1 MKTRK
6 ILVSAF
12 LAVFLSTSVFAHETN
27 PVEKKET
34 TGNEAQKESKDSG
47 GGTIEFYGEKA
58 GLLRPCRGYAMAVCK
73 KVTFNNNERTAVVTD
88 GVSTIVV
95 DVEKVNLEDGSVEM

>member
-1 MKTRK
+1 MKTKR
-6 ILVSAF
+6 IVVSTF
-12 LAVFLSTSVFAHETN
+12 LAVFLSTAAFANGTN
-27 PVEKKET
+27 PVEEKET
-34 TGNEAQKESKDSG
+34 TGNEVQKESKDSG

>member
-34 TGNEAQKESKDSG
+34 TGNEVQKESKESG
-47 GGTIEFYGEKA
+47 GGSVKYYGERA
-58 GLLRPCRGYAMAVCK
+58 GLFRPCVGPCVMVCK
-73 KVTFNNNERTAVVTD
+73 EVIGNETTGKAVVTD
-88 GVSTIVV
+88 GVNTIVV
-95 DVEKVNLEDGSVEM
+95 DIEKVNFEDGSVDM